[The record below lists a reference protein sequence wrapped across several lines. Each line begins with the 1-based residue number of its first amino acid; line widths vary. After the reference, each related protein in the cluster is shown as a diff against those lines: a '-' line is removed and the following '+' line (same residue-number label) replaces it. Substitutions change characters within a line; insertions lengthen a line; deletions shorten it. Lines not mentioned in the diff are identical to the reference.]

1 MAPSKNPHEIGK
13 SALPLSLPALVAAG
27 APHSTAT
34 SGLPATQASAE
45 RYRAIADSSFD
56 LICELDSEGQFVYI
70 SPSFGVSTGLDVAGL
85 EGTALFDHVPG
96 EERAALIVEYTAA
109 LAGTRVGRAEHRFA
123 LGNGDFHWFESALR
137 GIGAGDERRVVVV
150 SREITARQRHQVE
163 LETLI
168 SLAKGIH
175 AKGELDDIVG
185 EVWAHLS
192 PLLPA
197 TALLIILPGTRRDQ
211 SLEIVGETKNGSFRH
226 TITRAQA
233 PECPLWEALEHQDF
247 WLDNTRIGDNCGFNF
262 PLRSLVSVP
271 LRASE
276 LEAGVL
282 FFAASKPFVWT
293 EEHVRLCLMAGEQIA
308 IAARGVSL
316 LQSAREAETRYRGLV
331 NDVEGIVWEADPQT
345 MRPTFVS
352 DQIEEW
358 LGYPAAQWL
367 SDPGLWL
374 RVVHP
379 EDRRRVYREFCQNFQ
394 SQQPW
399 QCEFRARSRHN
410 REFWLRLLATP
421 ETRARANGSEGEKS
435 AELVRLRGLTVDITE
450 RSLHLAAIL
459 KSNAILAATQEA
471 SADGICLVDPNGNVV
486 SLNSRFAEMWH
497 IPPALVEELRDR
509 RQLMACVLSLMRQPE
524 EFVEKMNI
532 LRQNPSASSRD
543 EIHLRDGR
551 IFERYSAPALA
562 APAVLTPPLA
572 PQLRTSSDAEN
583 AMATIEAR
591 DSGHR
596 DSDRH
601 NSDRHTSHVPEVM
614 PEVMEETPSFGRVW
628 TFSDITERKHYEE
641 QLEHRAFHDPL
652 TELPNRSLFMNRVE
666 QGLARLDRR
675 GKALAILFFDLDR
688 FKVVNDTMGHEKGD
702 LLLQEI
708 GKRLNAMLRPGDTAA
723 RFGGDEFTLLL
734 EDLNGIDDARVITER
749 LIEALQEPITMEGR
763 EFEIT
768 ASIGVAMSFS
778 RHDRAGDLL
787 RNADIA
793 MYRAKNKGKA
803 RYEVFDTK
811 MSAAALSRLQLEIE
825 LRQAVKWNQLR
836 LDYQPLMDL
845 ASNRIIGME
854 ALVRWDH
861 PDKGII
867 SPVDF
872 IPIAEESGMILSIG
886 QWVLLE
892 ACQQAKKWQTQ
903 FPSLWPLKMSVN
915 LSARQF
921 QGCDIVQI
929 VADVLEETELPAFCL
944 ELEITE
950 TAVME
955 DADETIIILGK
966 LRELGVKLAIDD
978 FGTGYSS
985 LAYIERFPLDS
996 LKIDR
1001 SFVQTIGKITRNGK
1015 AKKERSV
1022 IMQAVQTLG
1031 QGLGIEITAEGI
1043 ETPEQLAELRDMGCA
1058 IGQGFLFAKPL
1069 SSVSLTAMLRDK
1081 SRAEIGV

>member
-1 MAPSKNPHEIGK
+1 M
-13 SALPLSLPALVAAG
+13 
-27 APHSTAT
+27 
-34 SGLPATQASAE
+34 
-45 RYRAIADSSFD
+45 
-56 LICELDSEGQFVYI
+56 
-70 SPSFGVSTGLDVAGL
+70 
-85 EGTALFDHVPG
+85 
-96 EERAALIVEYTAA
+96 
-109 LAGTRVGRAEHRFA
+109 
-123 LGNGDFHWFESALR
+123 
-137 GIGAGDERRVVVV
+137 
-150 SREITARQRHQVE
+150 
-163 LETLI
+163 
-168 SLAKGIH
+168 
-175 AKGELDDIVG
+175 
-185 EVWAHLS
+185 
-192 PLLPA
+192 
-197 TALLIILPGTRRDQ
+197 
-211 SLEIVGETKNGSFRH
+211 
-226 TITRAQA
+226 
-233 PECPLWEALEHQDF
+233 
-247 WLDNTRIGDNCGFNF
+247 
-262 PLRSLVSVP
+262 SV
-271 LRASE
+271 
-276 LEAGVL
+276 
-282 FFAASKPFVWT
+282 
-293 EEHVRLCLMAGEQIA
+293 I
-308 IAARGVSL
+308 
-316 LQSAREAETRYRGLV
+316 
-331 NDVEGIVWEADPQT
+331 
-345 MRPTFVS
+345 
-352 DQIEEW
+352 
-358 LGYPAAQWL
+358 
-367 SDPGLWL
+367 
-374 RVVHP
+374 HP
-379 EDRRRVYREFCQNFQ
+379 EDRRRVSEEVLEKFQ
-394 SQQPW
+394 SLEPW
-399 QCEFRARSRHN
+399 QSEFRALSRDN
-410 REFWLRLLATP
+410 REFWLRVLVTP
-421 ETRARANGSEGEKS
+421 ETRQVTRRNDEGETQTTT
-435 AELVRLRGLTVDITE
+435 ELVRLRGLVVDITE
-450 RSLHLAAIL
+450 RSRHLEAIL

-471 SADGICLVDPNGNVV
+471 SADGICLVDPSGNVV
-486 SLNSRFAEMWH
+486 SLNTRFAEMWH

-524 EFVEKMNI
+524 EFVEKMNL
-532 LRQNPSASSRD
+532 LRLNPDVSSRD
-543 EIHLRDGR
+543 EIQLRDGR

-562 APAVLTPPLA
+562 APAALTPPFA
-572 PQLRTSSDAEN
+572 SEVGGEWDEDKTSALQHDSGRNNEDAEEI
-583 AMATIEAR
+583 A
-591 DSGHR
+591 
-596 DSDRH
+596 
-601 NSDRHTSHVPEVM
+601 V
-614 PEVMEETPSFGRVW
+614 ETPCFGRVW

-702 LLLQEI
+702 DLLREI
-708 GKRLNAMLRPGDTAA
+708 GKRLNMMLRPGDTAA

-749 LIEALQEPITMEGR
+749 LIEALQEPILMDGR

-778 RHDRAGDLL
+778 RHDRASDLL

-825 LRQAVKWNQLR
+825 LRQAVKWKQLR

-845 ASNRIIGME
+845 TSDRIIGAE

-886 QWVLLE
+886 QWVLRE

-921 QGCDIVQI
+921 QGSDIVQI
-929 VADVLEETELPAFCL
+929 VADILEETELPAFCL

-955 DADETIIILGK
+955 DADETILILER

-1001 SFVQTIGKITRNGK
+1001 SFVQTIGKIQRNGK

-1058 IGQGFLFAKPL
+1058 VGQGFFFAKPL
-1069 SSVSLTAMLRDK
+1069 SSVLLTTMLRERSD
-1081 SRAEIGV
+1081 AEAGATV